1 MIFKN
6 MSKILKEFWTSRA
19 GMASISGSRRA
30 LAWYCKSDTGP
41 AGQGIQMKGYTIQY
55 DKKCSDKREYT
66 DTMQGKQI

>member
-1 MIFKN
+1 
-6 MSKILKEFWTSRA
+6 
-19 GMASISGSRRA
+19 MASISGSRRA